1 MFSLTT
7 LTGLL
12 LAVASNAQLA
22 GADGPTVALRYSTVV
37 GSSSNGVDSFR
48 GIPYAQ
54 PPVGSLRL
62 KPPQPITSSLGE
74 VQATAT
80 PKACPQFSS
89 QFTPSGLPP
98 ALVDIITNISNVVQN
113 QDEDCLT
120 LNVQR
125 PSDASSGSKL
135 PVVFFIYGGAFESG
149 ATQGVDSTNLI
160 QASIASGTPII
171 FVAANY
177 RLGGFGFLAGKELL
191 NDGSTNL
198 GLRDQRLALQWV
210 ADNIEQFGGDPD
222 KVTLWGFS
230 AGSMSVFDQTAL
242 FGGNNSYHGKPLFR
256 AALMESGSIL
266 PAEPANST
274 KAQLIYDKVVDSAG
288 CSTSSDTLACLR
300 SVDFNTFLLAAESV
314 PISSSYNSIA
324 LSYLPRPDGTVL
336 LDSPEI
342 LASRGQFAKVPLLL
356 GDQED
361 EGTLFSVYQLN
372 LTSTQDV
379 EEYLGSLYFQQATAS
394 QVQDLVATYPDDPS
408 AGSPFRTGSLNSL
421 YPEYKRLAAILGD
434 FIFTLQRRSL
444 LETVDQIAPS
454 VPTWSFLSSY
464 LYGTAFLGT
473 FHTTSQIAAFGLIP
487 GYAAAVTQEFYISFF
502 NTMNPNSNGS
512 ALLPTWPCWGSGKQV
527 MQLGATSSSLLN
539 DSFRSASFDF
549 IRSNSQA
556 LHI

>member
-1 MFSLTT
+1 MFRLTT
-7 LTGLL
+7 LTRLL
-12 LAVASNAQLA
+12 LAAAYTAQLA
-22 GADGPTVALRYSTVV
+22 GAESPSVALRYSTVI
-37 GSSSNGVDSFR
+37 GSSSDGIDSFR
-48 GIPYAQ
+48 GIPFAQ

-62 KPPQPITSSLGE
+62 KPPQPIISALGE

-89 QFTPSGLPP
+89 QYIPGGLP
-98 ALVDIITNISNVVQN
+98 AAILDIITNITNVVQN

-160 QASIASGTPII
+160 KASIASDTPII

-198 GLRDQRLALQWV
+198 GLLDQRLALQWV

-230 AGSMSVFDQTAL
+230 AGSISVFDQTAL
-242 FGGNNSYHGKPLFR
+242 FGGNYSYHGKPLFR
-256 AALMESGSIL
+256 AAIMESGSIV

-274 KAQLIYDKVVDSAG
+274 KAQIIYDKVVDSAG
-288 CSTSSDTLACLR
+288 CSTSNDTLACLR
-300 SVDFNTFLLAAESV
+300 SLDFNTFLLATESV

-342 LASRGQFAKVPLLL
+342 LASKGQFAKVPLLL

-372 LTSTQDV
+372 LTSTKDL
-379 EEYLGSLYFQQATAS
+379 EEYLGSLYFQQATVS

-408 AGSPFRTGSLNSL
+408 AGSPFRTGPLNNI
-421 YPEYKRLAAILGD
+421 YPQYKRLAAILGD
-434 FIFTLQRRSL
+434 VIFTLQRRSL
-444 LETVDQIAPS
+444 LEIVDQIAPS
-454 VPTWSFLSSY
+454 VPTWSFIASY
-464 LYGTAFLGT
+464 LYGTPFLGT
-473 FHTTSQIAAFGLIP
+473 FHTTSQIAAFGLVP
-487 GYAAAVTQEFYISFF
+487 GYASAVTQEFYISFF

-512 ALLPTWPCWGSGKQV
+512 ALLPKWPCWGSGKQV

-539 DSFRSASFDF
+539 DSFRSASFNF
-549 IRSNSQA
+549 IRSNSKV
-556 LHI
+556 LHL

>member
-1 MFSLTT
+1 MFRLTT
-7 LTGLL
+7 LTRLL
-12 LAVASNAQLA
+12 LAAAYTAQLA
-22 GADGPTVALRYSTVV
+22 GAESPSVALRYSTVI
-37 GSSSNGVDSFR
+37 GSSSDGIDSFR
-48 GIPYAQ
+48 GIPFAQ

-62 KPPQPITSSLGE
+62 KPPQPIISALGE

-89 QFTPSGLPP
+89 QYIPGGLP
-98 ALVDIITNISNVVQN
+98 AAILDIITNITNVVQN

-160 QASIASGTPII
+160 KASIASDTPII

-198 GLRDQRLALQWV
+198 GLLDQRLALQWV

-230 AGSMSVFDQTAL
+230 AGSISVFDQTAL
-242 FGGNNSYHGKPLFR
+242 FGGNYSYHGKPLFR
-256 AALMESGSIL
+256 AAIMESGSIV

-274 KAQLIYDKVVDSAG
+274 KAQIIYDKVVDSAG
-288 CSTSSDTLACLR
+288 CSTSNDTLACLR
-300 SVDFNTFLLAAESV
+300 SLDFNTFLLATESV

-342 LASRGQFAKVPLLL
+342 LASKGQFAKVPLLL

-372 LTSTQDV
+372 LTSPRSGGH
-379 EEYLGSLYFQQATAS
+379 LS
-394 QVQDLVATYPDDPS
+394 
-408 AGSPFRTGSLNSL
+408 
-421 YPEYKRLAAILGD
+421 
-434 FIFTLQRRSL
+434 RRSL
-444 LETVDQIAPS
+444 G
-454 VPTWSFLSSY
+454 WF
-464 LYGTAFLGT
+464 AF
-473 FHTTSQIAAFGLIP
+473 QNR
-487 GYAAAVTQEFYISFF
+487 AVE
-502 NTMNPNSNGS
+502 
-512 ALLPTWPCWGSGKQV
+512 
-527 MQLGATSSSLLN
+527 
-539 DSFRSASFDF
+539 
-549 IRSNSQA
+549 
-556 LHI
+556 

>member
-1 MFSLTT
+1 MFRLAT

-12 LAVASNAQLA
+12 LAVAQLA
-22 GADGPTVALRYSTVV
+22 VAGGPSVTLRYSTVV
-37 GSSSNGVDSFR
+37 GSSSNGIDSFR
-48 GIPYAQ
+48 GIPFAQ

-62 KPPQPITSSLGE
+62 KPPQPITSSLGV
-74 VQATAT
+74 VQATTTT

-89 QFTPSGLPP
+89 QFIPSGLPP
-98 ALVDIITNISNVVQN
+98 ALLNIITNITNVVQN

-125 PSDASSGSKL
+125 PSSASSGSKL

-160 QASIASGTPII
+160 TASIASGTPII
-171 FVAANY
+171 YVAANY

-198 GLRDQRLALQWV
+198 GLLDQRLALQWV

-230 AGSMSVFDQTAL
+230 AGSISVFDQTAL
-242 FGGNNSYHGKPLFR
+242 FGGNHSYHGKPLFR

-274 KAQLIYDKVVDSAG
+274 KAQIIYDQVVDSAG
-288 CSTSSDTLACLR
+288 CSTSKDTLACLR
-300 SVDFNTFLLAAESV
+300 SLDFNTFLLATESV

-372 LTSTQDV
+372 LTSTQDL

-408 AGSPFRTGSLNSL
+408 AGSPFRTGPLNSL

-454 VPTWSFLSSY
+454 VPTWSFIASY

-487 GYAAAVTQEFYISFF
+487 GYASAVTQEFYISFF

-512 ALLPTWPCWGSGKQV
+512 ALLPVWPCWGSGKQV
-527 MQLGATSSSLLN
+527 MQLGPTSSSLLN

-549 IRSNSQA
+549 IRSNSQV

>member
-7 LTGLL
+7 LTELL
-12 LAVASNAQLA
+12 LAVTSNAQLA
-22 GADGPTVALRYSTVV
+22 SADGPTVALRYSTVV
-37 GSSSNGVDSFR
+37 GSSSNGIDSFR
-48 GIPYAQ
+48 GIPFAH

-62 KPPQPITSSLGE
+62 KPPQPITPTL
-74 VQATAT
+74 
-80 PKACPQFSS
+80 
-89 QFTPSGLPP
+89 
-98 ALVDIITNISNVVQN
+98 
-113 QDEDCLT
+113 DEDCLT

-160 QASIASGTPII
+160 KASIASGTPII

-177 RLGGFGFLAGKELL
+177 RLGGFGFLAGKETL

-198 GLRDQRLALQWV
+198 GLLDQRLALQCV

-242 FGGNNSYHGKPLFR
+242 FGGNNSYHGEPLFR

-288 CSTSSDTLACLR
+288 CSTSNDTLACLR

-324 LSYLPRPDGTVL
+324 VSYLPRPDGTVL

-342 LASRGQFAKVPLLL
+342 LASKSQFAKVPLLL

-379 EEYLGSLYFQQATAS
+379 EKYLGSLYFQQATSS

-408 AGSPFRTGSLNSL
+408 AGSPFRTGPLNNL

-454 VPTWSFLSSY
+454 VPTWCFLASY
-464 LYGTAFLGT
+464 LSGTAFLGT
-473 FHTTSQIAAFGLIP
+473 FHTTS
-487 GYAAAVTQEFYISFF
+487 
-502 NTMNPNSNGS
+502 
-512 ALLPTWPCWGSGKQV
+512 
-527 MQLGATSSSLLN
+527 
-539 DSFRSASFDF
+539 
-549 IRSNSQA
+549 
-556 LHI
+556 